1 MYTRIYIL
9 RFPKD
14 IIDQP
19 IICNLVKEYGVDFN
33 ILQASI
39 SLQDE
44 GLMVIELMGTKAS
57 IKKGVSYLKK
67 IGVKIEKLAAS
78 IRRDDDKCYQCGMC
92 TGICPTG
99 ALFIHRPDM
108 AVLFDPK
115 KCTGCSLCVTVCP
128 VRAME
133 VSINRTVSAVG
144 T

>member
-44 GLMVIELMGTKAS
+44 G
-57 IKKGVSYLKK
+57 
-67 IGVKIEKLAAS
+67 
-78 IRRDDDKCYQCGMC
+78 
-92 TGICPTG
+92 
-99 ALFIHRPDM
+99 
-108 AVLFDPK
+108 
-115 KCTGCSLCVTVCP
+115 
-128 VRAME
+128 
-133 VSINRTVSAVG
+133 
-144 T
+144 

>member
-19 IICNLVKEYGVDFN
+19 IICNLVKEYGIDFN